1 VLPEFLA
8 VAVIAVIV
16 KSSRNTES
24 LLVMPLEKLLALRT
38 GLGILLRERGNVLA
52 RKKPSGG

>member
-8 VAVIAVIV
+8 VAVIDIAVIV

-24 LLVMPLEKLLALRT
+24 LLVMPLEKLLALRA
-38 GLGILLRERGNVLA
+38 GL
-52 RKKPSGG
+52 